1 MSSCGTTSCWT
12 RRSAGLVSGTGPD
25 SDNIYFR
32 CMCEGGETNSFLSPL
47 HPNSPN
53 MCWMSCLAV
62 RSVRSADPPALFA
75 HSTAAAG
82 DLTAAGRASR

>member
-12 RRSAGLVSGTGPD
+12 RRLAGLVPGAGPD
-25 SDNIYFR
+25 SDNIYFW
-32 CMCEGGETNSFLSPL
+32 CMCEGVEKIFSLPL

-53 MCWMSCLAV
+53 MCWMTCLAV

-75 HSTAAAG
+75 DSTAAAG